1 MISHSSYRAFKSADA
16 ADRSEYAIWT
26 DCVADE
32 GETFMTILPIWY
44 WCLLHLADV
53 YVCYFQGSQ
62 KHISTERH
70 ASECW
75 GPTAPALTVWQ
86 LPCGWLPSESKT
98 LWQQKCGNCEQ
109 RLTGNCFR
117 SSRLSSVTA
126 LVVTISSA
134 LWSVMMETWHIAVLS
149 PALAASAVA

>member
-53 YVCYFQGSQ
+53 YVLFSRFTKAYFHWEACFRVLRPNS
-62 KHISTERH
+62 SCLDSLA
-70 ASECW
+70 ASMW
-75 GPTAPALTVWQ
+75 VASKQT
-86 LPCGWLPSESKT
+86 KT